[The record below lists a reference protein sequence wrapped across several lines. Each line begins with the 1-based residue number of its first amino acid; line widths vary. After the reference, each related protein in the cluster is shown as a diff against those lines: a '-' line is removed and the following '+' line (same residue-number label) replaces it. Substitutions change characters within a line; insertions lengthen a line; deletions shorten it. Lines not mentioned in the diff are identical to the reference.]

1 MRLYQNPSKVK
12 TCLNKAIKKILSDSF
27 YIYLAWILGK
37 VSATKSIIFFLALD
51 QFWFSLYQKWGRP
64 LYHFWYRLNQNW
76 YRVDRFWSALYQFWK
91 YTYCLK
97 YFQAQDFRP
106 KSCLKICLKS
116 DLKHT
121 KYTKYFWRVDNCH
134 QDKFCMDNYQ
144 CDICLNFVSKIFV
157 PKSRAEINF
166 HA

>member
-91 YTYCLK
+91 YTYCQIFLK
-97 YFQAQDFRP
+97 FSMKSLLNGCIWKVKRILAAFIHLIRSIKRFAKLWALSAPPPGLIFFSVVFRT
-106 KSCLKICLKS
+106 L
-116 DLKHT
+116 
-121 KYTKYFWRVDNCH
+121 
-134 QDKFCMDNYQ
+134 
-144 CDICLNFVSKIFV
+144 
-157 PKSRAEINF
+157 
-166 HA
+166 